1 MHATDGTRGDTILG
15 LAPDFKFTQQDLTEL
30 NGDGNRLRGRYGEDN
45 APPKDPPIFKE
56 EEEDDGQPSLH
67 EEYQAVFGGD
77 DSPDQFD
84 ENPSW

>member
-1 MHATDGTRGDTILG
+1 LG

-30 NGDGNRLRGRYGEDN
+30 NGDGNRERGRYGEDK
-45 APPKDPPIFKE
+45 APPKDPPILKE
-56 EEEDDGQPSLH
+56 EEEDDGQPSLY

>member
-30 NGDGNRLRGRYGEDN
+30 NGDGNRERGRYGEDK

-56 EEEDDGQPSLH
+56 EEDDGQPSLY